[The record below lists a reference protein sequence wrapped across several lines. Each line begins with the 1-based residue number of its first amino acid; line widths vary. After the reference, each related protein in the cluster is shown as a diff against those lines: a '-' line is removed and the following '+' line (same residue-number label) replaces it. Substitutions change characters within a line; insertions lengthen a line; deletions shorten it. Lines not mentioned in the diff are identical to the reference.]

1 MKKNYFIHF
10 LILICYYLWYWFITL
25 KQNCPKKAEGRTNTF
40 KGPEKMLHALT
51 EGIVNKKASE
61 PNSDKS
67 DLCMLLG
74 SSYNSQSRPEIYTI
88 TKQLIRSQIREPATE
103 L

>member
-1 MKKNYFIHF
+1 
-10 LILICYYLWYWFITL
+10 
-25 KQNCPKKAEGRTNTF
+25 
-40 KGPEKMLHALT
+40 MLHAST
-51 EGIVNKKASE
+51 EAIVNKKASE

-88 TKQLIRSQIREPATE
+88 TKQLIRSQSENLLPSFDCI
-103 L
+103 